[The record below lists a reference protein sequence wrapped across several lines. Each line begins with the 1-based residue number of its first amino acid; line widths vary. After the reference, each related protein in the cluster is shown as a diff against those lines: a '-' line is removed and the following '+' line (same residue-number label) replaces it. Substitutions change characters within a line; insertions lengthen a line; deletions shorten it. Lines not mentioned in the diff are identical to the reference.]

1 MKYEEAMKY
10 ITEVGNFGSNY
21 GLERTYKLLE
31 HLGNPERD
39 LKLIHIAGTN
49 GKGSTTSMITEILM
63 GEGYKVGMYTSPFI
77 EEFEERIQINRN
89 NIPKE
94 SLAILMD
101 EIKVAVDKVI
111 EAGYNHPTEFEIIT
125 VLMLLY
131 FKKENIDFGVI
142 EVGLGG
148 TLDSTNVIKPIIQ
161 VITSISF
168 DHTNL
173 LGNTLEKIA
182 REKAGIIK
190 KGIPTVIYPQQ
201 EEVLKVIK
209 NKCFEMDSELYI
221 ANNENLKFEN
231 IVNLDKPYQLLKYN
245 NEIDILLPLLGEHQI
260 INLSVAMQAIEV
272 LNNKNIIEFHKNNL
286 LLLKSYDEE
295 STNEVSD
302 ILNENRME
310 DQVHQYKEKVLN
322 IVSNQRKKENK
333 LSIIIKVF
341 EKYKNMLNE
350 EEINMF
356 NGLIE
361 SYENQRIPFS
371 TLEVVIK
378 MYATRFKDKDI
389 LNQTFFYPYPENLIN
404 ITDSGKGRK
413 L

>member
-1 MKYEEAMKY
+1 MRKPK
-10 ITEVGNFGSNY
+10 IVVSKCLY
-21 GLERTYKLLE
+21 GTKCRYD
-31 HLGNPERD
+31 GQ
-39 LKLIHIAGTN
+39 
-49 GKGSTTSMITEILM
+49 
-63 GEGYKVGMYTSPFI
+63 GY
-77 EEFEERIQINRN
+77 N
-89 NIPKE
+89 
-94 SLAILMD
+94 
-101 EIKVAVDKVI
+101 DKVI
-111 EAGYNHPTEFEIIT
+111 QSLKDYVDIQTVCPELAIGLSIPREPIRIEMNKENEEYRLIDYNSKNDYTNQMTEFSEEFING
-125 VLMLLY
+125 LDD
-131 FKKENIDFGVI
+131 IDGFI
-142 EVGLGG
+142 LKSRSPTCGLK
-148 TLDSTNVIKPIIQ
+148 D
-161 VITSISF
+161 
-168 DHTNL
+168 
-173 LGNTLEKIA
+173 A
-182 REKAGIIK
+182 
-190 KGIPTVIYPQQ
+190 
-201 EEVLKVIK
+201 KVYYCG
-209 NKCFEMDSELYI
+209 NKCSI
-221 ANNENLKFEN
+221 RSNENGFFSQKIIDKYDYLPIENEGRLKNYN
-231 IVNLDKPYQLLKYN
+231 IRDNFFTRIFFINNLK
-245 NEIDILLPLLGEHQI
+245 
-260 INLSVAMQAIEV
+260 
-272 LNNKNIIEFHKNNL
+272 NNKNIIEFHKNNL

>member
-1 MKYEEAMKY
+1 MRKPKIVVSECL
-10 ITEVGNFGSNY
+10 Y
-21 GLERTYKLLE
+21 GTKCRYD
-31 HLGNPERD
+31 GQ
-39 LKLIHIAGTN
+39 
-49 GKGSTTSMITEILM
+49 
-63 GEGYKVGMYTSPFI
+63 GY
-77 EEFEERIQINRN
+77 N
-89 NIPKE
+89 
-94 SLAILMD
+94 
-101 EIKVAVDKVI
+101 DKVI
-111 EAGYNHPTEFEIIT
+111 QSLKDYVDIQTVCPELAIGLSIPREPIRIEMNKENEEYRLIDYNSKNDYTNQMTEFSEEFING
-125 VLMLLY
+125 LDD
-131 FKKENIDFGVI
+131 IDGFI
-142 EVGLGG
+142 LKSRSPTCGLK
-148 TLDSTNVIKPIIQ
+148 D
-161 VITSISF
+161 
-168 DHTNL
+168 D
-173 LGNTLEKIA
+173 
-182 REKAGIIK
+182 
-190 KGIPTVIYPQQ
+190 
-201 EEVLKVIK
+201 KVYYCG
-209 NKCFEMDSELYI
+209 NKCSI
-221 ANNENLKFEN
+221 RSNENGFFSQKIIDKYDYLPIENEGRLKNYN
-231 IVNLDKPYQLLKYN
+231 IRDNFFTRIFFINNLK
-245 NEIDILLPLLGEHQI
+245 
-260 INLSVAMQAIEV
+260 
-272 LNNKNIIEFHKNNL
+272 NNKNIIEFHKNNL

>member
-1 MKYEEAMKY
+1 MRKPKIVVSECL
-10 ITEVGNFGSNY
+10 Y
-21 GLERTYKLLE
+21 GTKCRYD
-31 HLGNPERD
+31 GQ
-39 LKLIHIAGTN
+39 
-49 GKGSTTSMITEILM
+49 
-63 GEGYKVGMYTSPFI
+63 GY
-77 EEFEERIQINRN
+77 N
-89 NIPKE
+89 
-94 SLAILMD
+94 
-101 EIKVAVDKVI
+101 DKVI
-111 EAGYNHPTEFEIIT
+111 QSLKDYVDIQTVCPELAIGLSIPREPIRIEMNKENEEYRLIDYNSKNDYTNQMTEFSEEFING
-125 VLMLLY
+125 LDD
-131 FKKENIDFGVI
+131 IDGFI
-142 EVGLGG
+142 LKSRSPTCGLK
-148 TLDSTNVIKPIIQ
+148 D
-161 VITSISF
+161 
-168 DHTNL
+168 
-173 LGNTLEKIA
+173 A
-182 REKAGIIK
+182 
-190 KGIPTVIYPQQ
+190 
-201 EEVLKVIK
+201 KVYYRG
-209 NKCFEMDSELYI
+209 NKCSI
-221 ANNENLKFEN
+221 RSNENGFFLQKIIDKYDYLPIENEGRLKNYN
-231 IVNLDKPYQLLKYN
+231 IRDNFFTRIFFINNLK
-245 NEIDILLPLLGEHQI
+245 
-260 INLSVAMQAIEV
+260 
-272 LNNKNIIEFHKNNL
+272 NNKNIIEFHKNNL

-322 IVSNQRKKENK
+322 MVSNQRKKENK

>member
-1 MKYEEAMKY
+1 MRKPKIVVSECL
-10 ITEVGNFGSNY
+10 Y
-21 GLERTYKLLE
+21 GTKCRYD
-31 HLGNPERD
+31 GQ
-39 LKLIHIAGTN
+39 
-49 GKGSTTSMITEILM
+49 
-63 GEGYKVGMYTSPFI
+63 GY
-77 EEFEERIQINRN
+77 N
-89 NIPKE
+89 
-94 SLAILMD
+94 
-101 EIKVAVDKVI
+101 DKVI
-111 EAGYNHPTEFEIIT
+111 QSLKDYVDIQTVCPELAIGLSIPREPIRIEMNKENEEYRLIDYNSKNDYTNQMTEFSEEFING
-125 VLMLLY
+125 LDD
-131 FKKENIDFGVI
+131 IDGFI
-142 EVGLGG
+142 LKSRSPTCGLK
-148 TLDSTNVIKPIIQ
+148 D
-161 VITSISF
+161 
-168 DHTNL
+168 
-173 LGNTLEKIA
+173 A
-182 REKAGIIK
+182 
-190 KGIPTVIYPQQ
+190 
-201 EEVLKVIK
+201 KVYYCG
-209 NKCFEMDSELYI
+209 NKCSI
-221 ANNENLKFEN
+221 RSNENDFFSQKIIDKYDYLPIENEGRLKNYN
-231 IVNLDKPYQLLKYN
+231 IRDNFFTRIFFINNLK
-245 NEIDILLPLLGEHQI
+245 
-260 INLSVAMQAIEV
+260 
-272 LNNKNIIEFHKNNL
+272 NNKNIIEFHKNNL

>member
-1 MKYEEAMKY
+1 MRKPKIVVSECL
-10 ITEVGNFGSNY
+10 Y
-21 GLERTYKLLE
+21 GTKCRYD
-31 HLGNPERD
+31 GQ
-39 LKLIHIAGTN
+39 
-49 GKGSTTSMITEILM
+49 
-63 GEGYKVGMYTSPFI
+63 GY
-77 EEFEERIQINRN
+77 N
-89 NIPKE
+89 
-94 SLAILMD
+94 
-101 EIKVAVDKVI
+101 DKVI
-111 EAGYNHPTEFEIIT
+111 QSLKDYVDIQTVCPELAIGLSIPREPIRIEMNKENEEYRLIDYNSKNDYTNQMTEFSEEFING
-125 VLMLLY
+125 LDD
-131 FKKENIDFGVI
+131 IDGFI
-142 EVGLGG
+142 LKSRSPTCGLK
-148 TLDSTNVIKPIIQ
+148 D
-161 VITSISF
+161 
-168 DHTNL
+168 
-173 LGNTLEKIA
+173 A
-182 REKAGIIK
+182 
-190 KGIPTVIYPQQ
+190 
-201 EEVLKVIK
+201 KVYYCG
-209 NKCFEMDSELYI
+209 NKCSI
-221 ANNENLKFEN
+221 RSNENGFFSQKIIDKYDYLPIENEGRLKNYN
-231 IVNLDKPYQLLKYN
+231 IRDNFFTRIFFINNLK
-245 NEIDILLPLLGEHQI
+245 
-260 INLSVAMQAIEV
+260 
-272 LNNKNIIEFHKNNL
+272 NNKNIIEFHKNNL

-350 EEINMF
+350 EEINML

>member
-1 MKYEEAMKY
+1 MRKPKIVVSECL
-10 ITEVGNFGSNY
+10 Y
-21 GLERTYKLLE
+21 GTKCRYD
-31 HLGNPERD
+31 GQ
-39 LKLIHIAGTN
+39 
-49 GKGSTTSMITEILM
+49 
-63 GEGYKVGMYTSPFI
+63 GY
-77 EEFEERIQINRN
+77 N
-89 NIPKE
+89 
-94 SLAILMD
+94 
-101 EIKVAVDKVI
+101 DKVI
-111 EAGYNHPTEFEIIT
+111 QSLKDYVDIQTVCPELAIGLSIPREPIRIEMNKENEEYRLIDYNSKNDYTNQMTEFSEEFING
-125 VLMLLY
+125 LDD
-131 FKKENIDFGVI
+131 IDGFI
-142 EVGLGG
+142 LKSRSPTCGLK
-148 TLDSTNVIKPIIQ
+148 D
-161 VITSISF
+161 
-168 DHTNL
+168 
-173 LGNTLEKIA
+173 A
-182 REKAGIIK
+182 
-190 KGIPTVIYPQQ
+190 
-201 EEVLKVIK
+201 KVYYRG
-209 NKCFEMDSELYI
+209 NKCTIRS
-221 ANNENLKFEN
+221 NENGFFSQKIIDKYDYLPIENEGRLKNYN
-231 IVNLDKPYQLLKYN
+231 IRDNFFTRIFFINNLK
-245 NEIDILLPLLGEHQI
+245 
-260 INLSVAMQAIEV
+260 
-272 LNNKNIIEFHKNNL
+272 NNKNIIEFHKNNL

>member
-1 MKYEEAMKY
+1 MRKPKIVVSECL
-10 ITEVGNFGSNY
+10 Y
-21 GLERTYKLLE
+21 GTKCRY
-31 HLGNPERD
+31 D
-39 LKLIHIAGTN
+39 
-49 GKGSTTSMITEILM
+49 SQ
-63 GEGYKVGMYTSPFI
+63 GY
-77 EEFEERIQINRN
+77 N
-89 NIPKE
+89 
-94 SLAILMD
+94 
-101 EIKVAVDKVI
+101 DKVI
-111 EAGYNHPTEFEIIT
+111 QSLKDYVDIQTVCPELAIGLSIPREPIRIEMNKENEEYRLIDYNSKNDYTNQMTEFSEEFING
-125 VLMLLY
+125 LDD
-131 FKKENIDFGVI
+131 IDGFI
-142 EVGLGG
+142 LKSRSPTCGLK
-148 TLDSTNVIKPIIQ
+148 D
-161 VITSISF
+161 
-168 DHTNL
+168 
-173 LGNTLEKIA
+173 A
-182 REKAGIIK
+182 
-190 KGIPTVIYPQQ
+190 
-201 EEVLKVIK
+201 KVYYCG
-209 NKCFEMDSELYI
+209 NKCSI
-221 ANNENLKFEN
+221 RSNENGFFSQKIIDKYDYLPIENEGRLKNYN
-231 IVNLDKPYQLLKYN
+231 IRDNFFTRIFFINNLK
-245 NEIDILLPLLGEHQI
+245 
-260 INLSVAMQAIEV
+260 
-272 LNNKNIIEFHKNNL
+272 NNKNIIEFHKNNL

-310 DQVHQYKEKVLN
+310 DQLHQYKEKVLN

-361 SYENQRIPFS
+361 YYENQRIPFS

>member
-1 MKYEEAMKY
+1 MRKPKIVVSECL
-10 ITEVGNFGSNY
+10 Y
-21 GLERTYKLLE
+21 GTKCRYD
-31 HLGNPERD
+31 GQ
-39 LKLIHIAGTN
+39 
-49 GKGSTTSMITEILM
+49 
-63 GEGYKVGMYTSPFI
+63 GY
-77 EEFEERIQINRN
+77 N
-89 NIPKE
+89 
-94 SLAILMD
+94 
-101 EIKVAVDKVI
+101 DKVI
-111 EAGYNHPTEFEIIT
+111 QSLKDYVDIQTVCPELAIGLSIPREPIRIEMNKENEEYRLIDYNSKNDYTNQMTEFSEEFING
-125 VLMLLY
+125 LDD
-131 FKKENIDFGVI
+131 IDGFI
-142 EVGLGG
+142 LKSRSPTCGLK
-148 TLDSTNVIKPIIQ
+148 D
-161 VITSISF
+161 
-168 DHTNL
+168 
-173 LGNTLEKIA
+173 A
-182 REKAGIIK
+182 
-190 KGIPTVIYPQQ
+190 
-201 EEVLKVIK
+201 KVYYRG
-209 NKCFEMDSELYI
+209 NKCSI
-221 ANNENLKFEN
+221 RSNENGFFSQKIIDKYDYLPIENEGRLKNYN
-231 IVNLDKPYQLLKYN
+231 IRDNFFTRIFFINNLK
-245 NEIDILLPLLGEHQI
+245 
-260 INLSVAMQAIEV
+260 
-272 LNNKNIIEFHKNNL
+272 NNKNIIEFHKNNL

-389 LNQTFFYPYPENLIN
+389 LNQIFFYPYPENLIN

>member
-1 MKYEEAMKY
+1 MRKPKIVVSECL
-10 ITEVGNFGSNY
+10 Y
-21 GLERTYKLLE
+21 GTKCRYD
-31 HLGNPERD
+31 GQ
-39 LKLIHIAGTN
+39 
-49 GKGSTTSMITEILM
+49 
-63 GEGYKVGMYTSPFI
+63 GY
-77 EEFEERIQINRN
+77 N
-89 NIPKE
+89 
-94 SLAILMD
+94 
-101 EIKVAVDKVI
+101 DKVI
-111 EAGYNHPTEFEIIT
+111 QSLKDYVDIQTVCPELAIGLSIPREPIRIEMNKENEEYRLIDYNSKNDYTNQMTEFSEEFING
-125 VLMLLY
+125 LDD
-131 FKKENIDFGVI
+131 IDGFI
-142 EVGLGG
+142 LKSRSPTCGLK
-148 TLDSTNVIKPIIQ
+148 D
-161 VITSISF
+161 
-168 DHTNL
+168 
-173 LGNTLEKIA
+173 A
-182 REKAGIIK
+182 
-190 KGIPTVIYPQQ
+190 
-201 EEVLKVIK
+201 KVYYRG
-209 NKCFEMDSELYI
+209 NKCSI
-221 ANNENLKFEN
+221 RSNENGFFLQKIIDKYDYLPIENEGRLKNYN
-231 IVNLDKPYQLLKYN
+231 IRDNFFTRIFFINNLK
-245 NEIDILLPLLGEHQI
+245 
-260 INLSVAMQAIEV
+260 
-272 LNNKNIIEFHKNNL
+272 NNKNIIEFHKNNL

>member
-1 MKYEEAMKY
+1 MRKPKIVVSECL
-10 ITEVGNFGSNY
+10 Y
-21 GLERTYKLLE
+21 GTKCRY
-31 HLGNPERD
+31 D
-39 LKLIHIAGTN
+39 
-49 GKGSTTSMITEILM
+49 SQ
-63 GEGYKVGMYTSPFI
+63 GY
-77 EEFEERIQINRN
+77 N
-89 NIPKE
+89 
-94 SLAILMD
+94 
-101 EIKVAVDKVI
+101 DKVI
-111 EAGYNHPTEFEIIT
+111 QSLKDYVDIQTVCPELAIGLSIPREPIRIEMNKENEEYRLIDYNSKNDYTNQMTEFSEEFING
-125 VLMLLY
+125 LDD
-131 FKKENIDFGVI
+131 IDGFI
-142 EVGLGG
+142 LQSRSPTCGLK
-148 TLDSTNVIKPIIQ
+148 D
-161 VITSISF
+161 
-168 DHTNL
+168 
-173 LGNTLEKIA
+173 A
-182 REKAGIIK
+182 
-190 KGIPTVIYPQQ
+190 
-201 EEVLKVIK
+201 KVYYRG
-209 NKCFEMDSELYI
+209 NKCSI
-221 ANNENLKFEN
+221 RSNENGFFSQKIIDKYDYLPIENEGRLKNYN
-231 IVNLDKPYQLLKYN
+231 IRDNFFTRIFFINNLK
-245 NEIDILLPLLGEHQI
+245 
-260 INLSVAMQAIEV
+260 
-272 LNNKNIIEFHKNNL
+272 NNKNIIEFHKNNL

>member
-1 MKYEEAMKY
+1 MRKPKIVVSECL
-10 ITEVGNFGSNY
+10 Y
-21 GLERTYKLLE
+21 GTKCRY
-31 HLGNPERD
+31 D
-39 LKLIHIAGTN
+39 
-49 GKGSTTSMITEILM
+49 SQ
-63 GEGYKVGMYTSPFI
+63 GY
-77 EEFEERIQINRN
+77 N
-89 NIPKE
+89 
-94 SLAILMD
+94 
-101 EIKVAVDKVI
+101 DKVI
-111 EAGYNHPTEFEIIT
+111 QSLKDYVDIQTVCPELAIGLSIPREPIRIEMNKENEEYRLIDYNSKNDYTNQMTEFSEEFING
-125 VLMLLY
+125 LDD
-131 FKKENIDFGVI
+131 IDGFI
-142 EVGLGG
+142 LKSRSPTCGLK
-148 TLDSTNVIKPIIQ
+148 D
-161 VITSISF
+161 
-168 DHTNL
+168 
-173 LGNTLEKIA
+173 A
-182 REKAGIIK
+182 
-190 KGIPTVIYPQQ
+190 
-201 EEVLKVIK
+201 KVYYRG
-209 NKCFEMDSELYI
+209 NKCSI
-221 ANNENLKFEN
+221 RSNENGFFSQKIIDKYDYLPIENEGRLKNYN
-231 IVNLDKPYQLLKYN
+231 IRDNFFTRIFFINNLK
-245 NEIDILLPLLGEHQI
+245 
-260 INLSVAMQAIEV
+260 
-272 LNNKNIIEFHKNNL
+272 NNKNIIEFHKNNL

-322 IVSNQRKKENK
+322 IVSNQTKKENK

>member
-1 MKYEEAMKY
+1 MRKPKIVVSECL
-10 ITEVGNFGSNY
+10 Y
-21 GLERTYKLLE
+21 GTKCRYD
-31 HLGNPERD
+31 GQ
-39 LKLIHIAGTN
+39 
-49 GKGSTTSMITEILM
+49 
-63 GEGYKVGMYTSPFI
+63 GY
-77 EEFEERIQINRN
+77 N
-89 NIPKE
+89 
-94 SLAILMD
+94 
-101 EIKVAVDKVI
+101 DKVI
-111 EAGYNHPTEFEIIT
+111 QSLKDYVDIQTVCPELAIGLSIPREPIRIEMNKENEEYRLIDYNSKNDYTNQMTEFSEEFING
-125 VLMLLY
+125 LDD
-131 FKKENIDFGVI
+131 IDGFI
-142 EVGLGG
+142 LKSRSPTCGLK
-148 TLDSTNVIKPIIQ
+148 D
-161 VITSISF
+161 
-168 DHTNL
+168 
-173 LGNTLEKIA
+173 A
-182 REKAGIIK
+182 
-190 KGIPTVIYPQQ
+190 
-201 EEVLKVIK
+201 KVYYRG
-209 NKCFEMDSELYI
+209 NKCSI
-221 ANNENLKFEN
+221 RSNENGFFSQKIIDKYDYLPIENEGRLKNYN
-231 IVNLDKPYQLLKYN
+231 IRDNFFTRIFFINNLK
-245 NEIDILLPLLGEHQI
+245 
-260 INLSVAMQAIEV
+260 
-272 LNNKNIIEFHKNNL
+272 NNKNIIEFHKNNL

-310 DQVHQYKEKVLN
+310 DQVHQYKEKVLH

>member
-1 MKYEEAMKY
+1 MRKPKIVVSECL
-10 ITEVGNFGSNY
+10 Y
-21 GLERTYKLLE
+21 GTKCRYD
-31 HLGNPERD
+31 GQ
-39 LKLIHIAGTN
+39 
-49 GKGSTTSMITEILM
+49 
-63 GEGYKVGMYTSPFI
+63 GY
-77 EEFEERIQINRN
+77 N
-89 NIPKE
+89 
-94 SLAILMD
+94 
-101 EIKVAVDKVI
+101 DKVI
-111 EAGYNHPTEFEIIT
+111 QSLKDYVDIQTVCPELAIGLSIPREPIRIEMNKENEEYRLIDYNSKNDYTNQMTEFSEEFING
-125 VLMLLY
+125 LDD
-131 FKKENIDFGVI
+131 IDGFI
-142 EVGLGG
+142 LKSRSPTCGLK
-148 TLDSTNVIKPIIQ
+148 D
-161 VITSISF
+161 
-168 DHTNL
+168 
-173 LGNTLEKIA
+173 A
-182 REKAGIIK
+182 
-190 KGIPTVIYPQQ
+190 
-201 EEVLKVIK
+201 KVYYRG
-209 NKCFEMDSELYI
+209 NKCSI
-221 ANNENLKFEN
+221 RSNENGFFSQKIIDKYDYLPIENEGRLKNYN
-231 IVNLDKPYQLLKYN
+231 IRDNFFTRIFFINNLK
-245 NEIDILLPLLGEHQI
+245 
-260 INLSVAMQAIEV
+260 
-272 LNNKNIIEFHKNNL
+272 NNKNIIEFHKNNL

-310 DQVHQYKEKVLN
+310 DQVHQYKEKVLD

>member
-1 MKYEEAMKY
+1 MRKPKIVVSECL
-10 ITEVGNFGSNY
+10 Y
-21 GLERTYKLLE
+21 GTKCRYD
-31 HLGNPERD
+31 GQ
-39 LKLIHIAGTN
+39 
-49 GKGSTTSMITEILM
+49 
-63 GEGYKVGMYTSPFI
+63 GY
-77 EEFEERIQINRN
+77 N
-89 NIPKE
+89 
-94 SLAILMD
+94 
-101 EIKVAVDKVI
+101 DKVI
-111 EAGYNHPTEFEIIT
+111 QSLKDYVDIQTVCPELAIGLSIPREPIRIEMNKENEEYRLIDYNSKNYYTNQMTEFSEEFING
-125 VLMLLY
+125 LDD
-131 FKKENIDFGVI
+131 IDGFI
-142 EVGLGG
+142 LKSRSPTCGLK
-148 TLDSTNVIKPIIQ
+148 D
-161 VITSISF
+161 
-168 DHTNL
+168 
-173 LGNTLEKIA
+173 A
-182 REKAGIIK
+182 
-190 KGIPTVIYPQQ
+190 
-201 EEVLKVIK
+201 KVYYRG
-209 NKCFEMDSELYI
+209 NKCSI
-221 ANNENLKFEN
+221 RSNENGFFSQKIIDKYDYLPIENEGRLKNYN
-231 IVNLDKPYQLLKYN
+231 IRDNFFTRIFFINNLK
-245 NEIDILLPLLGEHQI
+245 
-260 INLSVAMQAIEV
+260 
-272 LNNKNIIEFHKNNL
+272 NNKNIIEFHKNNL

>member
-1 MKYEEAMKY
+1 MRKPKIVVSECL
-10 ITEVGNFGSNY
+10 Y
-21 GLERTYKLLE
+21 GTKCRY
-31 HLGNPERD
+31 D
-39 LKLIHIAGTN
+39 
-49 GKGSTTSMITEILM
+49 SQ
-63 GEGYKVGMYTSPFI
+63 GY
-77 EEFEERIQINRN
+77 N
-89 NIPKE
+89 
-94 SLAILMD
+94 
-101 EIKVAVDKVI
+101 DKVI
-111 EAGYNHPTEFEIIT
+111 QSLKDYVDIQTVCPELAIGLSIPREPIRIEMNKENEEYRLIDYNSKNDYTNQMTEFSEEFING
-125 VLMLLY
+125 LDD
-131 FKKENIDFGVI
+131 IDGFI
-142 EVGLGG
+142 LKSRSPTCGLK
-148 TLDSTNVIKPIIQ
+148 D
-161 VITSISF
+161 
-168 DHTNL
+168 
-173 LGNTLEKIA
+173 A
-182 REKAGIIK
+182 
-190 KGIPTVIYPQQ
+190 
-201 EEVLKVIK
+201 KVYYRG
-209 NKCFEMDSELYI
+209 NKCSI
-221 ANNENLKFEN
+221 RSNENGFFLQKIIDKYDYLPIENEGRLKNYN
-231 IVNLDKPYQLLKYN
+231 IRDNFFNRIFFINNLK
-245 NEIDILLPLLGEHQI
+245 
-260 INLSVAMQAIEV
+260 
-272 LNNKNIIEFHKNNL
+272 NNKNIIEFHKNNL

>member
-1 MKYEEAMKY
+1 MRKPKIVVSECL
-10 ITEVGNFGSNY
+10 Y
-21 GLERTYKLLE
+21 GTKCRYD
-31 HLGNPERD
+31 GQ
-39 LKLIHIAGTN
+39 
-49 GKGSTTSMITEILM
+49 
-63 GEGYKVGMYTSPFI
+63 GY
-77 EEFEERIQINRN
+77 N
-89 NIPKE
+89 
-94 SLAILMD
+94 
-101 EIKVAVDKVI
+101 DKVI
-111 EAGYNHPTEFEIIT
+111 QSLKDYVDIQTVCPELAIGLSIPREPIRIEMNKENEEYRLIDYNSKNDYTNQMTEFSEEFING
-125 VLMLLY
+125 LDD
-131 FKKENIDFGVI
+131 IDGFI
-142 EVGLGG
+142 LKSRSPTCGLK
-148 TLDSTNVIKPIIQ
+148 D
-161 VITSISF
+161 
-168 DHTNL
+168 
-173 LGNTLEKIA
+173 A
-182 REKAGIIK
+182 
-190 KGIPTVIYPQQ
+190 
-201 EEVLKVIK
+201 KVYYCG
-209 NKCFEMDSELYI
+209 NKCSI
-221 ANNENLKFEN
+221 RSNENGFFSQKIIDKYDYLPIENEGRLKNYN
-231 IVNLDKPYQLLKYN
+231 IRDNFFTRIFFINNLK
-245 NEIDILLPLLGEHQI
+245 
-260 INLSVAMQAIEV
+260 
-272 LNNKNIIEFHKNNL
+272 NNKNIIEFHKNNL

-295 STNEVSD
+295 STTEVSD

>member
-1 MKYEEAMKY
+1 MRKPKIVVSECL
-10 ITEVGNFGSNY
+10 Y
-21 GLERTYKLLE
+21 GTKCRYD
-31 HLGNPERD
+31 GQ
-39 LKLIHIAGTN
+39 
-49 GKGSTTSMITEILM
+49 
-63 GEGYKVGMYTSPFI
+63 GY
-77 EEFEERIQINRN
+77 N
-89 NIPKE
+89 
-94 SLAILMD
+94 
-101 EIKVAVDKVI
+101 DKVI
-111 EAGYNHPTEFEIIT
+111 QSLKDYVDIQTVCPELAIGLSIPREPIRIEMNKENEEYRLIDYNSKNDYTNQMTEFSEEFING
-125 VLMLLY
+125 LDD
-131 FKKENIDFGVI
+131 IDGFI
-142 EVGLGG
+142 LKSRSPTCGLK
-148 TLDSTNVIKPIIQ
+148 D
-161 VITSISF
+161 
-168 DHTNL
+168 
-173 LGNTLEKIA
+173 A
-182 REKAGIIK
+182 
-190 KGIPTVIYPQQ
+190 
-201 EEVLKVIK
+201 KVYYRG
-209 NKCFEMDSELYI
+209 NKCSI
-221 ANNENLKFEN
+221 RSNENVFFSQKIIDKYDYLPIENEGRLKNYN
-231 IVNLDKPYQLLKYN
+231 IRDNFFTRIFFINNLK
-245 NEIDILLPLLGEHQI
+245 
-260 INLSVAMQAIEV
+260 
-272 LNNKNIIEFHKNNL
+272 NNKNIIEFHKNNL

-378 MYATRFKDKDI
+378 MYVTRFKDKDI

>member
-1 MKYEEAMKY
+1 MRKPKIVVSECL
-10 ITEVGNFGSNY
+10 Y
-21 GLERTYKLLE
+21 GTKCRYD
-31 HLGNPERD
+31 GQ
-39 LKLIHIAGTN
+39 
-49 GKGSTTSMITEILM
+49 
-63 GEGYKVGMYTSPFI
+63 GY
-77 EEFEERIQINRN
+77 N
-89 NIPKE
+89 
-94 SLAILMD
+94 
-101 EIKVAVDKVI
+101 DKVI
-111 EAGYNHPTEFEIIT
+111 QSLKDYVDIQTVCPELAIGLSIPREPIRIEMNKENEEYRLIDYNSKNDYTNQMTEFSEEFING
-125 VLMLLY
+125 LDD
-131 FKKENIDFGVI
+131 IDGFI
-142 EVGLGG
+142 LKSKSPTCGLK
-148 TLDSTNVIKPIIQ
+148 D
-161 VITSISF
+161 
-168 DHTNL
+168 
-173 LGNTLEKIA
+173 A
-182 REKAGIIK
+182 
-190 KGIPTVIYPQQ
+190 
-201 EEVLKVIK
+201 KVYYRG
-209 NKCFEMDSELYI
+209 NKCSI
-221 ANNENLKFEN
+221 RSNENGFFSQKIIDKYDYLPIENEGRLKNYN
-231 IVNLDKPYQLLKYN
+231 IRDNFFTRIFFINNLK
-245 NEIDILLPLLGEHQI
+245 
-260 INLSVAMQAIEV
+260 
-272 LNNKNIIEFHKNNL
+272 NNKNIIEFHKNNL

>member
-1 MKYEEAMKY
+1 MRKPKIVVSECL
-10 ITEVGNFGSNY
+10 Y
-21 GLERTYKLLE
+21 GTKCRYD
-31 HLGNPERD
+31 GQ
-39 LKLIHIAGTN
+39 
-49 GKGSTTSMITEILM
+49 
-63 GEGYKVGMYTSPFI
+63 GY
-77 EEFEERIQINRN
+77 N
-89 NIPKE
+89 
-94 SLAILMD
+94 
-101 EIKVAVDKVI
+101 DKVI
-111 EAGYNHPTEFEIIT
+111 QSLKDYVDIQTVCPELAIGLSIPREPIRIEMNKENEEYRLIDYNSKNDYTNQMTEFSEEFING
-125 VLMLLY
+125 LDD
-131 FKKENIDFGVI
+131 ID
-142 EVGLGG
+142 GLI
-148 TLDSTNVIKPIIQ
+148 LKSR
-161 VITSISF
+161 S
-168 DHTNL
+168 
-173 LGNTLEKIA
+173 
-182 REKAGIIK
+182 
-190 KGIPTVIYPQQ
+190 PTCG
-201 EEVLKVIK
+201 LKDAKVYYRG
-209 NKCFEMDSELYI
+209 NKCSI
-221 ANNENLKFEN
+221 RSNENGFFSQKIIDKYDYLPIENEGRLKNYN
-231 IVNLDKPYQLLKYN
+231 IRDNFFTRIFFINNLK
-245 NEIDILLPLLGEHQI
+245 
-260 INLSVAMQAIEV
+260 
-272 LNNKNIIEFHKNNL
+272 NNKNIIEFHKNNL

-310 DQVHQYKEKVLN
+310 DQVHQYKKKVLN

>member
-1 MKYEEAMKY
+1 MRKPKIVVSECL
-10 ITEVGNFGSNY
+10 Y
-21 GLERTYKLLE
+21 GTKCRYD
-31 HLGNPERD
+31 GQ
-39 LKLIHIAGTN
+39 
-49 GKGSTTSMITEILM
+49 
-63 GEGYKVGMYTSPFI
+63 GY
-77 EEFEERIQINRN
+77 N
-89 NIPKE
+89 
-94 SLAILMD
+94 
-101 EIKVAVDKVI
+101 DKVI
-111 EAGYNHPTEFEIIT
+111 QSLKDYVDIQTVCPELAIGLSIPREPIRIEMNKENEEYRLIDYNSKNDYTNQMTEFSEEFING
-125 VLMLLY
+125 LDD
-131 FKKENIDFGVI
+131 IDGFI
-142 EVGLGG
+142 LKSRSPTCGLK
-148 TLDSTNVIKPIIQ
+148 D
-161 VITSISF
+161 
-168 DHTNL
+168 
-173 LGNTLEKIA
+173 A
-182 REKAGIIK
+182 
-190 KGIPTVIYPQQ
+190 
-201 EEVLKVIK
+201 KVYYRG
-209 NKCFEMDSELYI
+209 NKCSI
-221 ANNENLKFEN
+221 RSNENGFFSQKIIDKYDYLPIENEGRLKNYN
-231 IVNLDKPYQLLKYN
+231 IRDNFFTRIFFINNLK
-245 NEIDILLPLLGEHQI
+245 
-260 INLSVAMQAIEV
+260 
-272 LNNKNIIEFHKNNL
+272 NNKNIIEIHKNNL

>member
-1 MKYEEAMKY
+1 MRKPKIVVSECL
-10 ITEVGNFGSNY
+10 Y
-21 GLERTYKLLE
+21 GTKCRYD
-31 HLGNPERD
+31 GQ
-39 LKLIHIAGTN
+39 
-49 GKGSTTSMITEILM
+49 
-63 GEGYKVGMYTSPFI
+63 GY
-77 EEFEERIQINRN
+77 N
-89 NIPKE
+89 
-94 SLAILMD
+94 
-101 EIKVAVDKVI
+101 DKVI
-111 EAGYNHPTEFEIIT
+111 QSLKDYVDIQTVCPELAIGLSIPREPIRIEMNKENEEYRLIDYNSKNDYTNQMTEFSEEFING
-125 VLMLLY
+125 LDD
-131 FKKENIDFGVI
+131 IDGFI
-142 EVGLGG
+142 LKSRSPTCGLK
-148 TLDSTNVIKPIIQ
+148 D
-161 VITSISF
+161 
-168 DHTNL
+168 
-173 LGNTLEKIA
+173 A
-182 REKAGIIK
+182 
-190 KGIPTVIYPQQ
+190 
-201 EEVLKVIK
+201 KVYYRG
-209 NKCFEMDSELYI
+209 NKCSI
-221 ANNENLKFEN
+221 RSNENGFFSQKIIDKYDYLPIENEGRLKNYN
-231 IVNLDKPYQLLKYN
+231 IRDNFFTRIFFINNLK
-245 NEIDILLPLLGEHQI
+245 
-260 INLSVAMQAIEV
+260 
-272 LNNKNIIEFHKNNL
+272 NNKNIIEFHKNNL

-333 LSIIIKVF
+333 LSIIIKLF

-378 MYATRFKDKDI
+378 MYETRFKDKDI

>member
-1 MKYEEAMKY
+1 MRKPKIVVSECL
-10 ITEVGNFGSNY
+10 Y
-21 GLERTYKLLE
+21 GTKCRYD
-31 HLGNPERD
+31 GQ
-39 LKLIHIAGTN
+39 
-49 GKGSTTSMITEILM
+49 
-63 GEGYKVGMYTSPFI
+63 GY
-77 EEFEERIQINRN
+77 N
-89 NIPKE
+89 
-94 SLAILMD
+94 
-101 EIKVAVDKVI
+101 DKVI
-111 EAGYNHPTEFEIIT
+111 QSLKDYVDIQTVCPELAIGLSIPREPIRIEMNKENEEYRLIDYNSKNDYTNQMTEFSEKFING
-125 VLMLLY
+125 LDD
-131 FKKENIDFGVI
+131 IDGFI
-142 EVGLGG
+142 LKSRSPTCGLK
-148 TLDSTNVIKPIIQ
+148 D
-161 VITSISF
+161 
-168 DHTNL
+168 
-173 LGNTLEKIA
+173 A
-182 REKAGIIK
+182 
-190 KGIPTVIYPQQ
+190 
-201 EEVLKVIK
+201 KVYYCG
-209 NKCFEMDSELYI
+209 NKCSI
-221 ANNENLKFEN
+221 RSNENGFFSQKIIDKYDYLPIENEGRLKNYN
-231 IVNLDKPYQLLKYN
+231 IRDNFFTRIFFINNLK
-245 NEIDILLPLLGEHQI
+245 
-260 INLSVAMQAIEV
+260 
-272 LNNKNIIEFHKNNL
+272 NNKNIIEFHKNNL

>member
-1 MKYEEAMKY
+1 MRKPKIVVSECL
-10 ITEVGNFGSNY
+10 Y
-21 GLERTYKLLE
+21 GTKCRYD
-31 HLGNPERD
+31 GQ
-39 LKLIHIAGTN
+39 
-49 GKGSTTSMITEILM
+49 
-63 GEGYKVGMYTSPFI
+63 GY
-77 EEFEERIQINRN
+77 N
-89 NIPKE
+89 
-94 SLAILMD
+94 
-101 EIKVAVDKVI
+101 DKVI
-111 EAGYNHPTEFEIIT
+111 QSLKDYVDIQTVCPELAIGLSIPREPIRIEMNKENEEYRLIDYNSKNDYTNQMTEFSEEFING
-125 VLMLLY
+125 LDD
-131 FKKENIDFGVI
+131 IDGFI
-142 EVGLGG
+142 LKSRSPTCGLK
-148 TLDSTNVIKPIIQ
+148 D
-161 VITSISF
+161 
-168 DHTNL
+168 
-173 LGNTLEKIA
+173 A
-182 REKAGIIK
+182 
-190 KGIPTVIYPQQ
+190 
-201 EEVLKVIK
+201 KVYYRG
-209 NKCFEMDSELYI
+209 NKCSI
-221 ANNENLKFEN
+221 RSNENGFFSQKIIDKYDYLPIENEGRLKNYN
-231 IVNLDKPYQLLKYN
+231 IRDNFFTMIFFINNLK
-245 NEIDILLPLLGEHQI
+245 
-260 INLSVAMQAIEV
+260 
-272 LNNKNIIEFHKNNL
+272 NNKNIIEFHKNNL

>member
-1 MKYEEAMKY
+1 MRKPKIVVSECL
-10 ITEVGNFGSNY
+10 Y
-21 GLERTYKLLE
+21 GTKCRYD
-31 HLGNPERD
+31 GQ
-39 LKLIHIAGTN
+39 
-49 GKGSTTSMITEILM
+49 
-63 GEGYKVGMYTSPFI
+63 GY
-77 EEFEERIQINRN
+77 N
-89 NIPKE
+89 
-94 SLAILMD
+94 
-101 EIKVAVDKVI
+101 DKVI
-111 EAGYNHPTEFEIIT
+111 QSLKDYVDIQTVCPELAIGLSIPREPIRIEMNKENEEYRLIDYNSKNDYTNQMTEFSEEFING
-125 VLMLLY
+125 LDD
-131 FKKENIDFGVI
+131 IDGFI
-142 EVGLGG
+142 LKSRSPTCGLK
-148 TLDSTNVIKPIIQ
+148 D
-161 VITSISF
+161 
-168 DHTNL
+168 
-173 LGNTLEKIA
+173 A
-182 REKAGIIK
+182 
-190 KGIPTVIYPQQ
+190 
-201 EEVLKVIK
+201 KVYYRG
-209 NKCFEMDSELYI
+209 NKCSI
-221 ANNENLKFEN
+221 RSNENGFFLQKIIDKYDYLPIQNEGRLKNYN
-231 IVNLDKPYQLLKYN
+231 IRDNFFNRIFFINNLK
-245 NEIDILLPLLGEHQI
+245 
-260 INLSVAMQAIEV
+260 
-272 LNNKNIIEFHKNNL
+272 NNKNIIEFHKNNL

>member
-1 MKYEEAMKY
+1 MRKPKIVVSECL
-10 ITEVGNFGSNY
+10 Y
-21 GLERTYKLLE
+21 GTKCRYD
-31 HLGNPERD
+31 GQ
-39 LKLIHIAGTN
+39 
-49 GKGSTTSMITEILM
+49 
-63 GEGYKVGMYTSPFI
+63 GY
-77 EEFEERIQINRN
+77 N
-89 NIPKE
+89 
-94 SLAILMD
+94 
-101 EIKVAVDKVI
+101 DKVI
-111 EAGYNHPTEFEIIT
+111 QSLKDYVDIQTVCPELAIGLSIPREPIRIEMNKENEEYRLVDYNSKNDYTNQMTEFSEEFING
-125 VLMLLY
+125 LDD
-131 FKKENIDFGVI
+131 IDGFI
-142 EVGLGG
+142 LKSRSPTCGLK
-148 TLDSTNVIKPIIQ
+148 D
-161 VITSISF
+161 
-168 DHTNL
+168 
-173 LGNTLEKIA
+173 A
-182 REKAGIIK
+182 
-190 KGIPTVIYPQQ
+190 
-201 EEVLKVIK
+201 KVYYRG
-209 NKCFEMDSELYI
+209 NKCSI
-221 ANNENLKFEN
+221 RSNENGFFSQKIIDKYDYLPIENEGRLKNYN
-231 IVNLDKPYQLLKYN
+231 IRDNFFTRIFFINNLK
-245 NEIDILLPLLGEHQI
+245 
-260 INLSVAMQAIEV
+260 
-272 LNNKNIIEFHKNNL
+272 NNKNIIEFHKNNL

>member
-1 MKYEEAMKY
+1 MRKPKIVVSECL
-10 ITEVGNFGSNY
+10 Y
-21 GLERTYKLLE
+21 GTKCRYD
-31 HLGNPERD
+31 GQ
-39 LKLIHIAGTN
+39 
-49 GKGSTTSMITEILM
+49 
-63 GEGYKVGMYTSPFI
+63 GY
-77 EEFEERIQINRN
+77 N
-89 NIPKE
+89 
-94 SLAILMD
+94 
-101 EIKVAVDKVI
+101 DKVI
-111 EAGYNHPTEFEIIT
+111 QSLKDYVDIQTVCPELAIGLSIPREPIRIEMNKENEEYRLIDYNSKNDYTNQMTEFSEEFING
-125 VLMLLY
+125 LDD
-131 FKKENIDFGVI
+131 IDGFI
-142 EVGLGG
+142 LKSRSPTCGLK
-148 TLDSTNVIKPIIQ
+148 D
-161 VITSISF
+161 
-168 DHTNL
+168 
-173 LGNTLEKIA
+173 A
-182 REKAGIIK
+182 
-190 KGIPTVIYPQQ
+190 
-201 EEVLKVIK
+201 KVYYCG
-209 NKCFEMDSELYI
+209 NKCSI
-221 ANNENLKFEN
+221 RSNENGFFSQKIIDKYDYLPIENEGRLKNYN
-231 IVNLDKPYQLLKYN
+231 IRDNFFTRIFFINNLK
-245 NEIDILLPLLGEHQI
+245 
-260 INLSVAMQAIEV
+260 
-272 LNNKNIIEFHKNNL
+272 NNKNIIEIHKNNL

>member
-1 MKYEEAMKY
+1 MRKPKIVVSECL
-10 ITEVGNFGSNY
+10 Y
-21 GLERTYKLLE
+21 GTKCRYD
-31 HLGNPERD
+31 GQ
-39 LKLIHIAGTN
+39 
-49 GKGSTTSMITEILM
+49 
-63 GEGYKVGMYTSPFI
+63 GY
-77 EEFEERIQINRN
+77 N
-89 NIPKE
+89 
-94 SLAILMD
+94 
-101 EIKVAVDKVI
+101 DKVI
-111 EAGYNHPTEFEIIT
+111 QSLKDYVDIQTVCPELAIGLSIPREPIRIEMNKENEEYRLIDYNSKNDYTNQMTEFSEEFING
-125 VLMLLY
+125 LDD
-131 FKKENIDFGVI
+131 IDGFI
-142 EVGLGG
+142 LKSRSPTCGLK
-148 TLDSTNVIKPIIQ
+148 D
-161 VITSISF
+161 
-168 DHTNL
+168 
-173 LGNTLEKIA
+173 A
-182 REKAGIIK
+182 
-190 KGIPTVIYPQQ
+190 
-201 EEVLKVIK
+201 KVYYCG
-209 NKCFEMDSELYI
+209 NKCSI
-221 ANNENLKFEN
+221 RSNENGFFSQKIIDKYDYLPIENEERLKNYN
-231 IVNLDKPYQLLKYN
+231 IRDNFFTRIFFINNLK
-245 NEIDILLPLLGEHQI
+245 
-260 INLSVAMQAIEV
+260 
-272 LNNKNIIEFHKNNL
+272 NNKNIIEFHKNNL

>member
-1 MKYEEAMKY
+1 MRKPKIVVSECL
-10 ITEVGNFGSNY
+10 Y
-21 GLERTYKLLE
+21 GTKCRYD
-31 HLGNPERD
+31 GQ
-39 LKLIHIAGTN
+39 
-49 GKGSTTSMITEILM
+49 
-63 GEGYKVGMYTSPFI
+63 GY
-77 EEFEERIQINRN
+77 N
-89 NIPKE
+89 
-94 SLAILMD
+94 
-101 EIKVAVDKVI
+101 DKVI
-111 EAGYNHPTEFEIIT
+111 QSLKDYVDIQTVCPELAIGLSIPREPIRIEMNKENEEYRLIDYNSKNDYTNQMTEFSEEFING
-125 VLMLLY
+125 LDD
-131 FKKENIDFGVI
+131 IDGFI
-142 EVGLGG
+142 LKSRSPTCGLK
-148 TLDSTNVIKPIIQ
+148 D
-161 VITSISF
+161 
-168 DHTNL
+168 
-173 LGNTLEKIA
+173 A
-182 REKAGIIK
+182 
-190 KGIPTVIYPQQ
+190 
-201 EEVLKVIK
+201 KVYYCG
-209 NKCFEMDSELYI
+209 NKCSI
-221 ANNENLKFEN
+221 RSNENGFFSQKIIDKYDYLHIENEGRLKNYN
-231 IVNLDKPYQLLKYN
+231 IRDNFFTRIFFINNLK
-245 NEIDILLPLLGEHQI
+245 
-260 INLSVAMQAIEV
+260 
-272 LNNKNIIEFHKNNL
+272 NNKNIIEFHKNNL

>member
-1 MKYEEAMKY
+1 MRKPKIVVSECL
-10 ITEVGNFGSNY
+10 Y
-21 GLERTYKLLE
+21 GTKCRYD
-31 HLGNPERD
+31 GQ
-39 LKLIHIAGTN
+39 
-49 GKGSTTSMITEILM
+49 
-63 GEGYKVGMYTSPFI
+63 GYY
-77 EEFEERIQINRN
+77 
-89 NIPKE
+89 
-94 SLAILMD
+94 
-101 EIKVAVDKVI
+101 DKVI
-111 EAGYNHPTEFEIIT
+111 QSLKDYVDIQTVCPELAIGLSIPREPIRIEMNKENEEYRLIDYNSKNDYTNQMTEFSEEFING
-125 VLMLLY
+125 LDD
-131 FKKENIDFGVI
+131 IDGFI
-142 EVGLGG
+142 LKSRSPTCGLK
-148 TLDSTNVIKPIIQ
+148 D
-161 VITSISF
+161 
-168 DHTNL
+168 
-173 LGNTLEKIA
+173 A
-182 REKAGIIK
+182 
-190 KGIPTVIYPQQ
+190 
-201 EEVLKVIK
+201 KVYYCG
-209 NKCFEMDSELYI
+209 NKCSI
-221 ANNENLKFEN
+221 RSNENGFFSQKIIDKYDYLPIENEGRLKNYN
-231 IVNLDKPYQLLKYN
+231 IRDNFFTRIFFINNLK
-245 NEIDILLPLLGEHQI
+245 
-260 INLSVAMQAIEV
+260 
-272 LNNKNIIEFHKNNL
+272 NNKNIIEFHKNNL

-378 MYATRFKDKDI
+378 MYETRFKDKDI

>member
-1 MKYEEAMKY
+1 MRKPKIVVSECL
-10 ITEVGNFGSNY
+10 Y
-21 GLERTYKLLE
+21 GTKCRYD
-31 HLGNPERD
+31 GQ
-39 LKLIHIAGTN
+39 
-49 GKGSTTSMITEILM
+49 
-63 GEGYKVGMYTSPFI
+63 GY
-77 EEFEERIQINRN
+77 N
-89 NIPKE
+89 
-94 SLAILMD
+94 
-101 EIKVAVDKVI
+101 DKVI
-111 EAGYNHPTEFEIIT
+111 QSLKDYVDIQTVCPELAIGLSIPRESIRIEMNKENEEYRLIDYNSKNDYTNQMTEFSEEFING
-125 VLMLLY
+125 LDD
-131 FKKENIDFGVI
+131 IDGFI
-142 EVGLGG
+142 LKSRSPTCGLK
-148 TLDSTNVIKPIIQ
+148 D
-161 VITSISF
+161 
-168 DHTNL
+168 
-173 LGNTLEKIA
+173 A
-182 REKAGIIK
+182 
-190 KGIPTVIYPQQ
+190 
-201 EEVLKVIK
+201 KVYYRG
-209 NKCFEMDSELYI
+209 NKCSI
-221 ANNENLKFEN
+221 RSNENGFFSQKIIDKYDYLPIENEGRLKNYN
-231 IVNLDKPYQLLKYN
+231 IRDNFFTRIFFINNLK
-245 NEIDILLPLLGEHQI
+245 
-260 INLSVAMQAIEV
+260 
-272 LNNKNIIEFHKNNL
+272 NNKNIIEFHKNNL

-378 MYATRFKDKDI
+378 MYETRFKDKDI

>member
-1 MKYEEAMKY
+1 MRKPKIVVSECL
-10 ITEVGNFGSNY
+10 Y
-21 GLERTYKLLE
+21 GTKCRY
-31 HLGNPERD
+31 D
-39 LKLIHIAGTN
+39 
-49 GKGSTTSMITEILM
+49 SQ
-63 GEGYKVGMYTSPFI
+63 GY
-77 EEFEERIQINRN
+77 N
-89 NIPKE
+89 
-94 SLAILMD
+94 
-101 EIKVAVDKVI
+101 DKVI
-111 EAGYNHPTEFEIIT
+111 QSLKDYVDIQTVCPELAIGLSIPREPIRIEMNKENEEYRLIDYNSKNDYTNQMTEFSEEFING
-125 VLMLLY
+125 LDD
-131 FKKENIDFGVI
+131 IDGFI
-142 EVGLGG
+142 LKSRSPTCGLK
-148 TLDSTNVIKPIIQ
+148 D
-161 VITSISF
+161 
-168 DHTNL
+168 
-173 LGNTLEKIA
+173 A
-182 REKAGIIK
+182 
-190 KGIPTVIYPQQ
+190 
-201 EEVLKVIK
+201 KVYYCG
-209 NKCFEMDSELYI
+209 NKCSI
-221 ANNENLKFEN
+221 RSNENGFFSQKIIDKYDYLPIENEGRLKNYN
-231 IVNLDKPYQLLKYN
+231 IRDNFFTRIFFINNLK
-245 NEIDILLPLLGEHQI
+245 
-260 INLSVAMQAIEV
+260 
-272 LNNKNIIEFHKNNL
+272 NNKNIIEFHKNNL

>member
-1 MKYEEAMKY
+1 MRKPKIVVSECL
-10 ITEVGNFGSNY
+10 Y
-21 GLERTYKLLE
+21 GTKCRYD
-31 HLGNPERD
+31 GQ
-39 LKLIHIAGTN
+39 
-49 GKGSTTSMITEILM
+49 
-63 GEGYKVGMYTSPFI
+63 GY
-77 EEFEERIQINRN
+77 N
-89 NIPKE
+89 
-94 SLAILMD
+94 
-101 EIKVAVDKVI
+101 DKVI
-111 EAGYNHPTEFEIIT
+111 QSLKDYVDIQTVCPELAIGLSIPREPIRIEMNKENEEYRLIDYNSKNDYTNQMTEFSEEFING
-125 VLMLLY
+125 LDY
-131 FKKENIDFGVI
+131 IDGFI
-142 EVGLGG
+142 LKSRSPTCGLK
-148 TLDSTNVIKPIIQ
+148 D
-161 VITSISF
+161 
-168 DHTNL
+168 
-173 LGNTLEKIA
+173 A
-182 REKAGIIK
+182 
-190 KGIPTVIYPQQ
+190 
-201 EEVLKVIK
+201 KVYYRG
-209 NKCFEMDSELYI
+209 NKCSI
-221 ANNENLKFEN
+221 RSNENGFFSQKIIDKYDYLPIENEGRLKNYN
-231 IVNLDKPYQLLKYN
+231 IRDNFFTRIFFINNLK
-245 NEIDILLPLLGEHQI
+245 
-260 INLSVAMQAIEV
+260 
-272 LNNKNIIEFHKNNL
+272 NNKNIIEFHKNNL

>member
-1 MKYEEAMKY
+1 MRKPKIVVSECL
-10 ITEVGNFGSNY
+10 Y
-21 GLERTYKLLE
+21 GTKCRYD
-31 HLGNPERD
+31 GQ
-39 LKLIHIAGTN
+39 
-49 GKGSTTSMITEILM
+49 
-63 GEGYKVGMYTSPFI
+63 GY
-77 EEFEERIQINRN
+77 N
-89 NIPKE
+89 
-94 SLAILMD
+94 
-101 EIKVAVDKVI
+101 DKVI
-111 EAGYNHPTEFEIIT
+111 QSLKDYVDIQTVCPELAIGLSIPREPIRIEMNKENEEYRLIDYNSKNDYTNQMTEFSEEFING
-125 VLMLLY
+125 LDD
-131 FKKENIDFGVI
+131 IDGFI
-142 EVGLGG
+142 LKSRSPTCGLK
-148 TLDSTNVIKPIIQ
+148 D
-161 VITSISF
+161 
-168 DHTNL
+168 
-173 LGNTLEKIA
+173 A
-182 REKAGIIK
+182 
-190 KGIPTVIYPQQ
+190 
-201 EEVLKVIK
+201 KVYYCG
-209 NKCFEMDSELYI
+209 NKCSI
-221 ANNENLKFEN
+221 RSNENGFFSQKIIDKYDYLPIENEGRLKNYN
-231 IVNLDKPYQLLKYN
+231 IRDNFFTRIFFINNLK
-245 NEIDILLPLLGEHQI
+245 
-260 INLSVAMQAIEV
+260 
-272 LNNKNIIEFHKNNL
+272 NNKNIIEFHKNNL

-341 EKYKNMLNE
+341 KKYKNMLNE

>member
-1 MKYEEAMKY
+1 MRKPKIVVSECLYGMKCRYD
-10 ITEVGNFGSNY
+10 GQ
-21 GLERTYKLLE
+21 
-31 HLGNPERD
+31 
-39 LKLIHIAGTN
+39 
-49 GKGSTTSMITEILM
+49 
-63 GEGYKVGMYTSPFI
+63 GY
-77 EEFEERIQINRN
+77 N
-89 NIPKE
+89 
-94 SLAILMD
+94 
-101 EIKVAVDKVI
+101 DKVI
-111 EAGYNHPTEFEIIT
+111 QSLKDYVDIQTVCPELAIGLSIPREPIRIEMNKENEEYRLIDYNSKNDYTNQMTEFSEEFING
-125 VLMLLY
+125 LDD
-131 FKKENIDFGVI
+131 IDGFI
-142 EVGLGG
+142 LKSRSPTCGLK
-148 TLDSTNVIKPIIQ
+148 D
-161 VITSISF
+161 
-168 DHTNL
+168 
-173 LGNTLEKIA
+173 A
-182 REKAGIIK
+182 
-190 KGIPTVIYPQQ
+190 
-201 EEVLKVIK
+201 KVYYRG
-209 NKCFEMDSELYI
+209 NKCSI
-221 ANNENLKFEN
+221 RSNENGFFSQKIIDKYDYLPIENEGRLKNYN
-231 IVNLDKPYQLLKYN
+231 IRDNFFTRIFFINNLK
-245 NEIDILLPLLGEHQI
+245 
-260 INLSVAMQAIEV
+260 
-272 LNNKNIIEFHKNNL
+272 NNKNIIEFHKNNL